1 MITIQDNN
9 YIGKVYS
16 FHEVAD
22 LFPIANKPIKQL
34 CEEDEHLLVFPFNIE
49 DAEDGISD
57 SSIVELYVENE
68 KTVRMKSANIMGFVG
83 RNNQQLKIYSRF
95 DNGKQDYF
103 LHYML
108 QRVFSYNVFNLD
120 FTSSGDNVL
129 DILIYMFPVL
139 LKRSMRQGLYK
150 EYRTVKHND
159 SNVCGTIDISRHICE
174 NNPFRGAAAYNTREY
189 SFDNS
194 VIELIRHTIEH
205 IKTIPLGENILT
217 SNELIERYVRD
228 IISCTPSYRHSD
240 RLKVMHE
247 NQTPCIHPYYT
258 EYLALQ
264 KLCIQIL
271 RQEEMKYGIGN
282 DSVLGILFD
291 GAWLW
296 EEYLNSLLGELGFIH
311 PENKKRTGAIYLF
324 EHGGG
329 QRFPDFWKQDFV
341 LDAKYKKLAINDNVL
356 DVDREDVNQIVT
368 YMFRLKAKKG
378 GIICPLIGNE
388 NKIISKDMHRD
399 AYKGVMYIY
408 ALAIPRNCRSYDEF
422 VKRIS
427 MNEKMLLK
435 NIKKV
440 NS

>member
-174 NNPFRGAAAYNTREY
+174 NNPFRGAVAYNTREY

-296 EEYLNSLLGELGFIH
+296 EEYVNTILSKKGFTH
-311 PENKKRTGAIYLF
+311 PENKRHKGGIYLF
-324 EHGGG
+324 EGHSGI
-329 QRFPDFWKQDFV
+329 RYPDFYKDDMV
-341 LDAKYKKLAINDNVL
+341 LDAKYKRLGSYDKVSKVDPD
-356 DVDREDVNQIVT
+356 DVHQVMAYMSALHVN
-368 YMFRLKAKKG
+368 KG
-378 GIICPLIGNE
+378 GFIAPLE
-388 NKIISKDMHRD
+388 KRQDKIPTSRISGTSSNLFILGIEISKES
-399 AYKGVMYIY
+399 ASY
-408 ALAIPRNCRSYDEF
+408 ADFCEQMKERETIF
-422 VKRIS
+422 VQSI
-427 MNEKMLLK
+427 KM
-435 NIKKV
+435 
-440 NS
+440 